1 MEVKVFGQK
10 LRVEIIIL
18 SMLVGAFIA
27 MNMWCSCAGGILEGF
42 AAGTE
47 LVGAALN
54 YSIGDGVPIS
64 WEAQDTQN
72 ITSNTNSIYEHLDAN
87 KGSPVPLQE
96 GELFMFSNNKFDSS
110 CCPSTYS
117 NSMGCA
123 CLSTEQAKYLNER
136 GGNRTL
142 TTIF

>member
-1 MEVKVFGQK
+1 MEVKIFGQK

-27 MNMWCSCAGGILEGF
+27 MNMWCSCAGGFLEGF

-64 WEAQDTQN
+64 WEAEDTQN

-96 GELFMFSNNKFDSS
+96 GELFMFSKNKFDSS

>member
-1 MEVKVFGQK
+1 MEVKIFGQK

-27 MNMWCSCAGGILEGF
+27 MNLWCSCAGGILEGF

-47 LVGAALN
+47 LAGAALN

-64 WEAQDTQN
+64 WESEKGQS
-72 ITSNTNSIYEHLDAN
+72 ITGEKNNVYEHLDAN
-87 KGSPVPLQE
+87 KGSPVPLPE
-96 GELFMFSNNKFDSS
+96 GQLFMFSKNKFDLS

-123 CLSTEQAKYLNER
+123 CLAPEQAKYLNER

-142 TTIF
+142 NTIF